1 MDTYNSKY
9 YEPLEQM
16 MAIRHQYMSKILRD
30 HSGQDIYEFFKN
42 KKILGYATDVIKGE
56 FEEKFNST
64 NEKNLH
70 IYICRFLKNR
80 SISRALA
87 SKWLITM
94 LNNKELKIIKLDIDR
109 NKQKQIIYLK
119 KIKIILLKIKV
130 SKS

>member
-1 MDTYNSKY
+1 MTLSLNIGNFFNDSSTHALVDELRKRNT
-9 YEPLEQM
+9 EEL
-16 MAIRHQYMSKILRD
+16 IL
-30 HSGQDIYEFFKN
+30 
-42 KKILGYATDVIKGE
+42 E

-94 LNNKELKIIKLDIDR
+94 INDKESRINSLK
-109 NKQKQIIYLK
+109 N
-119 KIKIILLKIKV
+119 
-130 SKS
+130 

>member
-1 MDTYNSKY
+1 MTLGLNIGNFFNDSSTHALVDELRKRNT
-9 YEPLEQM
+9 EEL
-16 MAIRHQYMSKILRD
+16 IL
-30 HSGQDIYEFFKN
+30 
-42 KKILGYATDVIKGE
+42 E

-94 LNNKELKIIKLDIDR
+94 INDKESKINSLK
-109 NKQKQIIYLK
+109 N
-119 KIKIILLKIKV
+119 
-130 SKS
+130 

>member
-1 MDTYNSKY
+1 MTLSLNIGNLFNDSSSHALVDELRKRTS
-9 YEPLEQM
+9 EEE
-16 MAIRHQYMSKILRD
+16 IL
-30 HSGQDIYEFFKN
+30 
-42 KKILGYATDVIKGE
+42 E

-94 LNNKELKIIKLDIDR
+94 LNNKESKIEALK
-109 NKQKQIIYLK
+109 N
-119 KIKIILLKIKV
+119 
-130 SKS
+130 